1 MSWNGFPKRLAT
13 KLIQKFTPRADQI
26 YNNSKN
32 NHDDQTVQFRRIFM
46 WLPYIAKRGTDLI
59 HRFKLNVSRLLKG
72 PRKFITYWD
81 NTTTGCFVS
90 CKDKTPKEFQSS
102 VVYKFSCP
110 GCAKAYR
117 GKTDRCLYTRM
128 KEHASTDNKSDIYK
142 HINSCEQFQRVT
154 DLLQLCTDEP
164 NTEQFDL
171 ISFLLNN
178 SHIIDRAQH

>member
-1 MSWNGFPKRLAT
+1 MKCMSWNGFPKRLAT

-32 NHDDQTVQFRRIFM
+32 NHHDQTVQFRRIFM
-46 WLPYIAKRGTDLI
+46 
-59 HRFKLNVSRLLKG
+59 RFKLKVLRLLKQ
-72 PRKFITYWD
+72 PCKFIIYWD

-102 VVYKFSCP
+102 VVYKFSYP
-110 GCAKAYR
+110 GCAKAYI

-142 HINSCEQFQRVT
+142 LMNSCEQFQRVT
-154 DLLQLCTDEP
+154 NLLQLCTDE
-164 NTEQFDL
+164 
-171 ISFLLNN
+171 LNN
-178 SHIIDRAQH
+178 LT